1 MDKYTLMYLWIFIG
15 YPGSVILGVYITSKV
30 SLYFAEKKRKKN
42 LRDMHYFW
50 YGDEDMP

>member
-1 MDKYTLMYLWIFIG
+1 MVNEYTFLIPLIG
-15 YPGSVILGVYITSKV
+15 MPLGAVAAAKV
-30 SLYFAEKKRKKN
+30 SLYFAEKKRLKN